1 MGSRFLSFVVSL
13 VLLLSS
19 ALASAPASAAPAQ
32 QALAVQAAA
41 DQASGELPDS
51 DAADH
56 GQADSLLDLP
66 DQLEG
71 PRAPHLIAL
80 HAYPVQPQAAASL
93 THPHLKGPQRPP
105 RASGLP
111 A

>member
-1 MGSRFLSFVVSL
+1 MGSRFLSLVVSL
-13 VLLLSS
+13 LLLLSS

-32 QALAVQAAA
+32 QALAVLAAA
-41 DQASGELPDS
+41 YQASGDLPAS

-56 GQADSLLDLP
+56 DQADSLLDVP

-71 PRAPHLIAL
+71 PRAPHIVAL
-80 HAYPVQPQAAASL
+80 RVDRVEPQAAVSL

-105 RASGLP
+105 RASAL
-111 A
+111 AA